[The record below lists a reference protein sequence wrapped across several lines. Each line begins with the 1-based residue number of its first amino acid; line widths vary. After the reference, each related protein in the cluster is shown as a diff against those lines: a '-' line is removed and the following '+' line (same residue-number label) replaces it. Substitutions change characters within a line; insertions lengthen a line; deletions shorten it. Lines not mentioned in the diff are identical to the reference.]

1 MTNFFLLC
9 RYGKIF
15 KSHIFGYPTIVSCD
29 YEFNTFILQNE
40 GKLFPVDY
48 PKVMHKILGKY
59 ALILVTGE
67 VHKKLRSTVISFVS
81 ASKSESNFLHFVEML
96 ALSRINSWGSNCKHV
111 AFYSEAK
118 KVSMLLSINI
128 VVSFLVSV
136 CLLVTLFL

>member
-1 MTNFFLLC
+1 M
-9 RYGKIF
+9 
-15 KSHIFGYPTIVSCD
+15 FGSPTIVSCD

-67 VHKKLRSTVISFVS
+67 LHKKLRSTVISFVS

-96 ALSRINSWGSNCKHV
+96 AISRINSWGSNCKQV
-111 AFYSEAK
+111 AFYREAK
-118 KVSMLLSINI
+118 KVCMHATIYPLLSFPEYNI
-128 VVSFLVSV
+128 Y
-136 CLLVTLFL
+136 